1 MQMRDTAR
9 ASLLSL
15 PMVGNTNGTNSA
27 RSTLYSQGMGSD
39 ESHLPILQGSVGRG
53 SGLKHQN
60 YKEDVDS
67 YEYENA
73 TVVKE
78 RENDGLRYRSAQA
91 F

>member
-1 MQMRDTAR
+1 MRDTAR

-15 PMVGNTNGTNSA
+15 PLGGNTNGTNSA
-27 RSTLYSQGMGSD
+27 RSTLYSQGVGSD
-39 ESHLPILQGSVGRG
+39 ESHLPILQGSAGRG

-60 YKEDVDS
+60 YNEDVDS

-73 TVVKE
+73 AVVKE